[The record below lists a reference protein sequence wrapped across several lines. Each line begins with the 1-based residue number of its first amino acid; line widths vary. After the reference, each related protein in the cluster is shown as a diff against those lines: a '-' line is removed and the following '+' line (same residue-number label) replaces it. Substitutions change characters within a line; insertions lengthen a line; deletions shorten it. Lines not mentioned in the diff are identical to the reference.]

1 MHLDIT
7 PEVLVSQLSIGK
19 TDTALDLATKAI
31 ANTNQF
37 DKFSK
42 HIISLNDKL
51 KHMNGFVSLS
61 NSEPYLKIKCDTDK
75 DSDEIIKEF
84 TQEVH
89 HWADKYNVE
98 LKKVDNKDVYY
109 IIGIKK

>member
-7 PEVLVSQLSIGK
+7 PEVIISQLGLGSSSSVMEQTVK
-19 TDTALDLATKAI
+19 TINNTKD
-31 ANTNQF
+31 F

-51 KHMNGFVSLS
+51 KHMHAYIALS
-61 NSEPYLKIKCDTDK
+61 NSESYFKIKCEKT

-84 TQEVH
+84 KDELNHWSTKYEVI
-89 HWADKYNVE
+89 
-98 LKKVDNKDVYY
+98 LQKVDKKEVYY
-109 IIGIKK
+109 IVGKN